1 MKFILAFLLMAPI
14 CTLAQECKLK
24 KEIDPFSQ
32 QPRLTTG
39 FFGVGS
45 DRLSMTADSKEI
57 DFFFV
62 VGGNKCFDDQ
72 TMVTIHFDGDRLRSN
87 FRASGT
93 MNCEGLYHFTMRNT
107 ATPNHALQ
115 RLATKKVA
123 SVKIVNS
130 GTTTEIV
137 LNEEQKQV
145 LLNKAACMLEQAK
158 TLIR

>member
-1 MKFILAFLLMAPI
+1 MKFIFSLLLIAPLFV
-14 CTLAQECKLK
+14 LAQDCKLK

-32 QPRLTTG
+32 QPRLSTG
-39 FFGVGS
+39 FFGIGS

-72 TMVTIHFDGDRLRSN
+72 TTVTIHFDGDRLRSN

-93 MNCEGLYHFTMRNT
+93 MNCEGLYHFTVRNT
-107 ATPNHALQ
+107 ATPNYALQ

-123 SVKIVNS
+123 SIKFVN
-130 GTTTEIV
+130 GKTTTDIV
-137 LNEEQKQV
+137 LNEEQKQ
-145 LLNKAACMLEQAK
+145 LLLEKATCMMEQAK
-158 TLIR
+158 TLIK

>member
-1 MKFILAFLLMAPI
+1 MKFIFSLLLIAPLFV
-14 CTLAQECKLK
+14 LAQDCKLK

-39 FFGVGS
+39 FFGIGS

-72 TMVTIHFDGDRLRSN
+72 TTVTIHFDGDRLRSN

-93 MNCEGLYHFTMRNT
+93 MNCEGLYHFTVRNT
-107 ATPNHALQ
+107 ATPNYALQ

-123 SVKIVNS
+123 SIKFVN
-130 GTTTEIV
+130 GKTTTDIV
-137 LNEEQKQV
+137 LNEEQKQ
-145 LLNKAACMLEQAK
+145 LLLEKATCMMEQAK
-158 TLIR
+158 TLIK

>member
-1 MKFILAFLLMAPI
+1 MKIICSLLFMAPLVL
-14 CTLAQECKLK
+14 LAQDCKLK

-39 FFGVGS
+39 FFGLGS
-45 DRLSMTADSKEI
+45 DRLSITADSKEI

-72 TMVTIHFDGDRLRSN
+72 TTVTIHFDGDRLRSN

-93 MNCEGLYHFTMRNT
+93 MNCEGLYHFSIRNT
-107 ATPNHALQ
+107 ATPNFALQ

-123 SVKIVNS
+123 SVKFVS
-130 GTTTEIV
+130 GKTTADIT
-137 LNEEQKQV
+137 LNETQKQE
-145 LLNKAACMLEQAK
+145 LLERAACMMEQAK
-158 TLIR
+158 TLIK